1 MNEPT
6 INNYNKGMF
15 DVSNKADTLRYA
27 IAQAII
33 KVTPE
38 TVNLIKNH
46 KTPKG
51 DIIEAAKISATLG
64 AKKNMGIDTLL
75 SSYSHRSYFYP
86 IIILRMHNRN

>member
-38 TVNLIKNH
+38 YFKSN
-46 KTPKG
+46 
-51 DIIEAAKISATLG
+51 
-64 AKKNMGIDTLL
+64 KKPQNT
-75 SSYSHRSYFYP
+75 
-86 IIILRMHNRN
+86 

>member
-51 DIIEAAKISATLG
+51 DIIEVQRFQYTWS
-64 AKKNMGIDTLL
+64 KKNMGIDTLL
-75 SSYSHRSYFYP
+75 SSYSHKSFLPNY
-86 IIILRMHNRN
+86 HSTNAQ